1 MEYKKTHV
9 DVEGEMTPSE
19 AWECMEDMVKDAYK
33 IEDGLLDVIKR
44 QAKKYNYLSMAY
56 DIEQEIIKNLEQQI
70 DSLKTVA
77 YEEGM
82 GDDL

>member
-1 MEYKKTHV
+1 
-9 DVEGEMTPSE
+9 
-19 AWECMEDMVKDAYK
+19 
-33 IEDGLLDVIKR
+33 VIKR